1 MTAAYRHELKYLIT
15 DAVCHELSVSWQ
27 ASCLTIPTRDP
38 QAFTESEACTLTI
51 FTAPPTVKNWTEWKS
66 AKIPDSDLQL
76 QRPDDFPGMQA
87 QKRRVYL

>member
-15 DAVCHELSVSWQ
+15 DAVCHELSRVLAGVMPHDSH
-27 ASCLTIPTRDP
+27 AGP

-66 AKIPDSDLQL
+66 AKNTGFGSTTDTRS
-76 QRPDDFPGMQA
+76 RVPGMQA